1 MKDTAAKLTKSLSD
15 FASRKKMKL
24 DVARQ
29 INAHIRD
36 CGMSQAQAA
45 TTYGIDAGI
54 ISHVCNANL
63 DAFTLDRLL
72 GIAEVMGVVGVINF
86 ETKKGPKTRPS

>member
-1 MKDTAAKLTKSLSD
+1 MKKTAAKPTKTLSE
-15 FASRKKMKL
+15 FSARKKMKL

-45 TTYGIDAGI
+45 TTYGIYAGI

-63 DAFTLDRLL
+63 DPFTLDRLL
-72 GIAEVMGVVGVINF
+72 GIAEIMGVVGIINF
-86 ETKKGPKTRPS
+86 EAKKGPKTRPS